1 MFNNIYMIHPLL
13 KTFLLMAL
21 LGISSGIMAQTD
33 TIVEEDIPYEMI
45 EDVYYDSFVEEDT
58 TGYYGD
64 ILPDQ
69 DFFTF
74 EEPAPKKYEFQTR
87 FSVGFV
93 MLNNALSPVAAG
105 SNTVG
110 RFLPSTKFISSNI
123 SNFELSFGK
132 NLSKGLWRFWFGIGI
147 EDENFTFQ
155 DANVRLMGRSDSF
168 AHKTVNPTDLD
179 QFNKSENANSSS
191 FSVTTV
197 TVPLAIGYQNKQRK
211 PNYKVQIGAYVGYR
225 FQSQTDVKYDDKTTV
240 SVRGDFHTNPFIVD
254 PFVNLQ
260 YKRIGVFARTSLL
273 PILNNVGGGNEQT
286 RNAFGVSIGM

>member
-1 MFNNIYMIHPLL
+1 M
-13 KTFLLMAL
+13 KSFLLMAL
-21 LGISSGIMAQTD
+21 LGISSVIMAQTD

-45 EDVYYDSFVEEDT
+45 EDVYYDSTVVADT
-58 TGYYGD
+58 TEYPEFFSETDFGY
-64 ILPDQ
+64 
-69 DFFTF
+69 T
-74 EEPAPKKYEFQTR
+74 EPEPKKYDFQTR

-155 DANVRLMGRSDSF
+155 DANVRLIGRSDSF

-286 RNAFGVSIGM
+286 RNAFGVSIGI